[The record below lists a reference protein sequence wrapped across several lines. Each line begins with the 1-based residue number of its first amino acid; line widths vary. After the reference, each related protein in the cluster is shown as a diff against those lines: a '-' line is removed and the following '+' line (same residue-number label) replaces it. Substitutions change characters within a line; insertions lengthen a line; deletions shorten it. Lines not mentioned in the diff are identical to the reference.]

1 MADEITQETV
11 VEEAAVEVPEE
22 SAPKAK
28 KKKKERVLPEGLSAY
43 DHKRLDK
50 DIKFR
55 GPISYRYL
63 RLIGWIAMALTFV
76 SSMMG
81 LAVTMKSVI
90 GGAIPANFESLER
103 VAGILSLF
111 SALPLPLFLIA
122 NFAII
127 LQSKNDYKKLIMGY
141 LKLVLII
148 YVGFMFIYYHYV
160 VIILMRTQEI
170 SFLEARNLS
179 IEIFTVLGKQ
189 NGMVVNVFVD
199 LFCCVLILFFID
211 YVPKKHFQGKKLIL
225 FRLLA
230 LLPLLYEV
238 GSAVMMGLLG
248 MNAINPDFTFSLPPE
263 LLPLIGKKPIG
274 MIFAFV
280 IICIYLKI
288 RDTLYRKRGGTREGY
303 ELYLRTNRN
312 SFKFSAVMS
321 TTFLVVAI
329 IDLIVAIALILGLVG
344 PNPTEEIIDK
354 YFTLIEG
361 FTIGKSVCLILVIP
375 FALLF
380 DYTKQ
385 HKNPKLD
392 KLMPLIGVGL
402 VLFSAIETLF
412 FTLLF

>member
-1 MADEITQETV
+1 MVDEVTQEPVLEEETV
-11 VEEAAVEVPEE
+11 EAPAEN
-22 SAPKAK
+22 APKEK
-28 KKKKERVLPEGLSAY
+28 KKKKERALPENLSAY
-43 DHKRLDK
+43 DHKKLDK

-55 GPISYRYL
+55 GPLSYRYL
-63 RLIGWIAMALTFV
+63 RLIGWIAMALMFI

-81 LAVTMKSVI
+81 LAVLLKTVM
-90 GGAIPANFESLER
+90 GGALPGNFESLER
-103 VAGILSLF
+103 AVDILSLF
-111 SALPLPLFLIA
+111 SSLPLPLFLIA

-141 LKLVLII
+141 LKLLLII

-160 VIILMRTQEI
+160 VILLMRVQEI
-170 SFLEARNLS
+170 SFGEARQLS
-179 IEIFTVLGKQ
+179 IEIFTFLGKQ

-199 LFCCVLILFFID
+199 LFCCALIMFFID

-225 FRLLA
+225 FRLMA
-230 LLPLLYEV
+230 LLPFLYEI

-248 MNAINPDFTFSLPPE
+248 MNAIDPNFTFSLPPE
-263 LLPLIGKKPIG
+263 ILPLIGKKPIG
-274 MIFAFV
+274 MIFAFL

-288 RDTLYRKRGGTREGY
+288 RDTLYRKRGGTKEGY

-312 SFKFSAVMS
+312 SFKFSRVMAV
-321 TTFLVVAI
+321 TFLIVAI
-329 IDLIVAIALILGLVG
+329 IDLIVAVILILGLVG
-344 PNPTEEIIDK
+344 PNPTDATIEK
-354 YFTLIEG
+354 YFELIEG
-361 FTIGKSVCLILVIP
+361 FTIGKSVCLLLVIP

-392 KLMPLIGVGL
+392 KFMPIIGVGI
-402 VLFSAIETLF
+402 VLFAAIEALF